1 MGFEEC
7 LSGYACGGTR
17 YENAPQWVAKLVKA
31 GFRVK
36 RLEGTI
42 KLCSECGGTGLRVP
56 KIHIRKDKP
65 APHPGLKTKRN
76 LEPPLE
82 AFNLTADEKRRLA
95 ASFPHCPDCRGT
107 GRLSGYFK
115 SSSCGRCYATGRVRS
130 LDF

>member
-1 MGFEEC
+1 MG
-7 LSGYACGGTR
+7 
-17 YENAPQWVAKLVKA
+17 A
-31 GFRVK
+31 GFRVN
-36 RLEGTI
+36 RLEGTT
-42 KLCSECGGTGLRVP
+42 KSCSECGGTGLRKNVVP
-56 KIHIRKDKP
+56 KIHIRKVIKH
-65 APHPGLKTKRN
+65 HPGLKTERN

-107 GRLSGYFK
+107 GRLSGYFM